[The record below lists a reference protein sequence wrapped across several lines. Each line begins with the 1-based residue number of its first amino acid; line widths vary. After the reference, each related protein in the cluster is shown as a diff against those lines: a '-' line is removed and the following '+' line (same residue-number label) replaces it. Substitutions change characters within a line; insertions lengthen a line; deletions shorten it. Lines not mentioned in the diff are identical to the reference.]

1 MTVSITSSNVLS
13 GIQAG
18 MQGLRGNAV
27 EIASAATL
35 GGQSTRGIEQP
46 LVEQR
51 VNANQVEASAKVLQT
66 ENQMLG
72 TLIDM
77 KV

>member
-1 MTVSITSSNVLS
+1 MTVSITSGYALS
-13 GIQAG
+13 GIQSG
-18 MQGLRGNAV
+18 MQGLRSNAA
-27 EIASAATL
+27 EIASADNL
-35 GGQSTRGIEQP
+35 SGQGTRGVAQP

-51 VNANQVEASAKVLQT
+51 LNANQVEASAKVLQT

>member
-1 MTVSITSSNVLS
+1 MTVSITSSYALT

-27 EIASAATL
+27 EIASAAAL
-35 GGQSTRGIEQP
+35 GGQGTRGIEQP

-51 VNANQVEASAKVLQT
+51 MNANQVEASAKVLQT